1 MLDATSD
8 SSNLFDAGKHESVPE
23 KHFLYMCS
31 TCHTFSNLMSILSH
45 EVQESHFNQKNLKI
59 LKYTV
64 PEIPAIYNWKN
75 LLRFSQKRIDAI

>member
-31 TCHTFSNLMSILSH
+31 TCHTFSNLMSLFYHMRSRRATSI
-45 EVQESHFNQKNLKI
+45 KK
-59 LKYTV
+59 T
-64 PEIPAIYNWKN
+64 
-75 LLRFSQKRIDAI
+75 